1 MKIQVSMQKENNCDY
16 ILPLS
21 GTELEIQQN
30 RKLHIIFIPK
40 YNVIAYPLL
49 LDLRPRFWHSLCT

>member
-1 MKIQVSMQKENNCDY
+1 MLLMKIQVSMQKENNCDY

-30 RKLHIIFIPK
+30 RKLQILYQSIM
-40 YNVIAYPLL
+40 
-49 LDLRPRFWHSLCT
+49 

>member
-21 GTELEIQQN
+21 GAELEIQQN
-30 RKLHIIFIPK
+30 RKLQILYQSIM
-40 YNVIAYPLL
+40 
-49 LDLRPRFWHSLCT
+49 